1 MFPLMIVVGLV
12 LWCRFHRPKKAIGS
26 TYESE
31 VLYVGLVIIISIAV
45 IEGVVI
51 WYVPAKGIDV
61 LEAENQRIYEV
72 IESQMISSTKD
83 KSLNQVEQMFLEKQ
97 VELYIENQQLIQE
110 KTIGGDEIFLL
121 MIVVGLVLWCR
132 FHRPKKV
139 FGSLYE
145 WVLQTSSL
153 FIGFGIIMSIIVIVG
168 VVICYE
174 PAKEI
179 DVLEAENQRIYK
191 VIESQMSST
200 KDKSLNQVEQ
210 MFLEKQ
216 VELYIENQQLIQEK
230 RESNEV
236 HHSLLYW
243 GLFPFTNIQL

>member
-1 MFPLMIVVGLV
+1 MFLLMIAVGLV

-31 VLYVGLVIIISIAV
+31 LPYVVLVIIMSILV
-45 IEGVVI
+45 IVGVVMC
-51 WYVPAKGIDV
+51 YEPAKEIDV
-61 LEAENQRIYEV
+61 LEAENQRIYEI
-72 IESQMISSTKD
+72 IESQMFSTND

-97 VELYIENQQLIQE
+97 VELYNNNQQLIQE
-110 KTIGGDEIFLL
+110 KREGGGEMFLL
-121 MIVVGLVLWCR
+121 MIVVGVVLWCR

-153 FIGFGIIMSIIVIVG
+153 FIGFGIIMSIIVIGG
-168 VVICYE
+168 VVIGYV

-179 DVLEAENQRIYK
+179 DVLEAENQRIYE
-191 VIESQMSST
+191 VIESHISST
-200 KDKSLNQVEQ
+200 NDKSLNKVEQ

-216 VELYIENQQLIQEK
+216 VELYIDNQQLIQEK
-230 RESNEV
+230 RESRAV
-236 HHSLLYW
+236 QSSLLFW
-243 GLFPFTNIQL
+243 GLFPFTDIQQ

>member
-1 MFPLMIVVGLV
+1 MFPLIIVVGVV
-12 LWCRFHRPKKAIGS
+12 LWCRFHRP
-26 TYESE
+26 E
-31 VLYVGLVIIISIAV
+31 
-45 IEGVVI
+45 
-51 WYVPAKGIDV
+51 
-61 LEAENQRIYEV
+61 
-72 IESQMISSTKD
+72 
-83 KSLNQVEQMFLEKQ
+83 
-97 VELYIENQQLIQE
+97 
-110 KTIGGDEIFLL
+110 
-121 MIVVGLVLWCR
+121 
-132 FHRPKKV
+132 KV

-174 PAKEI
+174 PAKVI
-179 DVLEAENQRIYK
+179 DVLEAENQRIYE

-230 RESNEV
+230 RESREV
-236 HHSLLYW
+236 QNSLLYW
-243 GLFPFTNIQL
+243 GLFPFQKAPTTTSRKNHQAKENEIQGR